1 MVWWLK
7 HELFSVSPH
16 LCSAANCPLHLAFK
30 DCALF
35 LIPQCLPSAPSLPT
49 KQHMHLILAYLPD
62 FGPQSYFDLFVF
74 LSILNIQRAYSPS
87 NPLSQKSIHAS
98 LSLGSSQAAV
108 SPLLTYLL
116 YFYWFQFLSLYSG
129 LFASH
134 NFRISFSFI
143 SLHKCGVLLSVLSQR
158 WKREIECINIFENLL
173 SYGFMGEKRQCKIYF
188 LSCRNL
194 HSRWE
199 IKYKKTAS
207 YIKMQD
213 LNNILRP
220 QPDTR
225 RTCVIMSSYEM
236 NSQKEF

>member
-1 MVWWLK
+1 
-7 HELFSVSPH
+7 
-16 LCSAANCPLHLAFK
+16 
-30 DCALF
+30 
-35 LIPQCLPSAPSLPT
+35 
-49 KQHMHLILAYLPD
+49 
-62 FGPQSYFDLFVF
+62 
-74 LSILNIQRAYSPS
+74 
-87 NPLSQKSIHAS
+87 
-98 LSLGSSQAAV
+98 
-108 SPLLTYLL
+108 
-116 YFYWFQFLSLYSG
+116 
-129 LFASH
+129 
-134 NFRISFSFI
+134 
-143 SLHKCGVLLSVLSQR
+143 
-158 WKREIECINIFENLL
+158 
-173 SYGFMGEKRQCKIYF
+173 MGEKRQCKIYF